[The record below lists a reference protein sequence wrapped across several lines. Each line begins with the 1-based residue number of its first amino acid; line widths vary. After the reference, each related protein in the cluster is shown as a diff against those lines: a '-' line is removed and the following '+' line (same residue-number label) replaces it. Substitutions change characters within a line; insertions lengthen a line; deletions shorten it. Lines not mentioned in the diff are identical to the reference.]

1 MLRIGSAAAVSK
13 EQHLVPALEHRSEFR
28 GGFDDTVAILFEK
41 TGFHPKAFTDD
52 LVDQLCC
59 VFHRVWSSVNAGD
72 LGFARTCASACP
84 VYDFFDR
91 ATCSGV
97 PVAITRPPL
106 TPPSGPRSIIQSAV
120 FMTSR

>member
-1 MLRIGSAAAVSK
+1 MLCVGGAAAVSK
-13 EQHLVPALEHRSEFR
+13 EQYFVPALEHLRESRRS
-28 GGFDDTVAILFEK
+28 FDDAVSILFEEA
-41 TGFHPKAFTDD
+41 GFHAEAFADH
-52 LVDQLCC
+52 LFNKLCC
-59 VFHRVWSSVNAGD
+59 VLHVWSSMNAGD

-106 TPPSGPRSIIQSAV
+106 TPPSGPRSMIQSAV